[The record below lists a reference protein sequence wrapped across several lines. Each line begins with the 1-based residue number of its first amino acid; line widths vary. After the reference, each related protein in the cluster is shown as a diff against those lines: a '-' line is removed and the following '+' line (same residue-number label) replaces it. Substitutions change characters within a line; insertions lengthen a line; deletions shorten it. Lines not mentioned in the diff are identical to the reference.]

1 MPLRWITALAALT
14 ALWSSPAMAER
25 RLIWSDEFEGDR
37 LDPEKWSA
45 AHDCWGGGNNERQ
58 CYDPANVEVS
68 GGRLRLTARRETGSG
83 PALPPHMGGSDRTLT
98 RDYTSGKVQ
107 TRGKASFHYGRIEVR
122 AKLPEGQGLWPAIW
136 MLPEHDNY
144 GPYPQSGE
152 IDIAEAVNLGARC
165 RFCRGGR
172 EHRVHGAVHH
182 GWSLETNRQIGGSRL
197 LPASA
202 DGFHVFALDWT
213 PSKMTWLVDGEPYFT
228 TPGRRPFDQRFHLI
242 LNLAVG
248 GSWPETHNARGVDP
262 AAFPA
267 VMEVDWVRVYED

>member
-1 MPLRWITALAALT
+1 
-14 ALWSSPAMAER
+14 MAER

-45 AHDCWGGGNNERQ
+45 AHDCWGGGNDERQ
-58 CYDPANVEVS
+58 CYQPANVQVS
-68 GGRLRLTARRETGSG
+68 DGRLRIVARKERGSG
-83 PALPPHMGGSDRTLT
+83 PSLPPHLPGSPRTLT

-107 TRGKASFHYGRIEVR
+107 TRGKASFRYGRVEVR
-122 AKLPEGQGLWPAIW
+122 ARLPEGQGLWSAIW

-152 IDIAEAVNLGARC
+152 IDIAEVVNLGARC

-172 EHRVHGAVHH
+172 EHRVHGAIHH
-182 GWSLETNRQIGGSRL
+182 GWSLDANRQIGGSRP
-197 LPASA
+197 LPPTV
-202 DGFHVFALDWT
+202 DGFHVFALDWS
-213 PSKMTWLVDGEPYFT
+213 PARMTWSVDDEAYFS

-248 GSWPETHNARGVDP
+248 GSWPESHNARGVDDAALP
-262 AAFPA
+262 AT
-267 VMEVDWVRVYED
+267 MEIDWVRVYED